1 MAKAPFLATLALIG
15 AIGASE
21 AAAQTVQPGWIMPA
35 QERAQERGLERQAR
49 RPIREVSDMLRARF
63 GGAYVGHR
71 LEEGERPLYVIRW
84 RMPDGVTIEEF
95 RVDAISGRLR

>member
-1 MAKAPFLATLALIG
+1 MAKAPLLAAFALIG
-15 AIGASE
+15 ALGASG
-21 AAAQTVQPGWIMPA
+21 AAAQTIQPNLIMPA
-35 QERAQERGLERQAR
+35 QERGQERQAM

-71 LEEGERPLYVIRW
+71 LEDGERPVYVIRW

-95 RVDAISGRLR
+95 RVDAVSGRLH

>member
-1 MAKAPFLATLALIG
+1 MRVKSSLLAALLVLAAIAAPTT
-15 AIGASE
+15 AS
-21 AAAQTVQPGWIMPA
+21 AQTVQPGWVMPA
-35 QERAQERGLERQAR
+35 QDRGGERGQAR
-49 RPIREVSDMLRARF
+49 RPIREISDMLRARF

-71 LEEGERPLYVIRW
+71 LEDGERPLYVIRW

>member
-1 MAKAPFLATLALIG
+1 MAKASLLAVLALIG
-15 AIGASE
+15 AICAP
-21 AAAQTVQPGWIMPA
+21 AAGAQTVQPGWIMPA
-35 QERAQERGLERQAR
+35 QERGQERQAR

>member
-1 MAKAPFLATLALIG
+1 MAKAPLLATLALIG
-15 AIGASE
+15 AIGSPT

-35 QERAQERGLERQAR
+35 QERGQQRERQAV

-71 LEEGERPLYVIRW
+71 LEDGERPVYVIRW
-84 RMPDGVTIEEF
+84 RMADGVTIEEF
-95 RVDAISGRLR
+95 RVDAVSGRLR